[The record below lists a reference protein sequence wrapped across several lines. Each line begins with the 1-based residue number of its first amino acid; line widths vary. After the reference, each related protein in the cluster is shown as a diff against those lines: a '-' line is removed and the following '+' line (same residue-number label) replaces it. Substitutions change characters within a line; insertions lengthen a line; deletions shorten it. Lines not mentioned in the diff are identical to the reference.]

1 MNYLSVDRIEGG
13 IAVCL
18 DDDCQL
24 YRIPLCD
31 ADLTQPVQE
40 GDILL
45 LSQDGK
51 LIPDPE
57 EKERRKGAALELLKK
72 LK

>member
-1 MNYLSVDRIEGG
+1 MGIGVQELPRSV
-13 IAVCL
+13 
-18 DDDCQL
+18 Q
-24 YRIPLCD
+24 
-31 ADLTQPVQE
+31 QPVQE